1 MKLFLENV
9 RILYFCDVENVILCM
24 KRKIYSELEYWKNTE
39 HGRVALLID
48 GARRVGKSYI
58 VKEFAQNEYRSHILI
73 DFNSAGKDI
82 FELFDNYLSDLDT
95 LFLYLQNITGVRL
108 YERDSLIVFDEV
120 QLCPRARAAI
130 KYLVADGRYDYIETG
145 SLVSINKNAK
155 DIVIPS
161 EERRIKMYPMDFEE
175 YLWAMGNDML
185 MPLIK
190 KCFEGKKPLGP
201 MHRKAMDL
209 FRQYLIVGGMP
220 QAVAR
225 FVEMGNFADVDKVKR
240 DIINLYKADIEKYAT
255 GYETKVKSIF
265 EQIPAALQRHEKRFR
280 LSDIKS
286 TARFREY
293 ETSFFW
299 LEESQVVNICW
310 ASTEPSVGL
319 RMKQDNTRLK
329 CYMGDT
335 GLLIS
340 MAFDERSIV
349 SEELYRKLLLDKLE
363 VNKGMLVENIVAQML
378 RAAGHKLY
386 FYSQYSR
393 EDPDE
398 NMEIDF
404 LIQKSMITSRH
415 NISPIEVKSGAG
427 YTLSSL
433 KKLNKKYGEQLS
445 MSYVIHYQDFKEED
459 GICYLPIYM
468 TPLL

>member
-1 MKLFLENV
+1 MKLFLGNV

-58 VKEFAQNEYRSHILI
+58 VKEFAQNEYKSHILI

-108 YERDSLIVFDEV
+108 YERESLIVFDEV

-145 SLVSINKNAK
+145 SLVSINKNVK

-161 EERRIKMYPMDFEE
+161 EERRIKMYTMDFEE
-175 YLWAMGNDML
+175 YLWAIGNDML

-190 KCFEGKKPLGP
+190 KCFEEKKPLGP

-225 FVEMGNFADVDKVKR
+225 FVETGNFADVDKVKR

-310 ASTEPSVGL
+310 ASTEPSIGL

-433 KKLNKKYGEQLS
+433 KRLNKKYGEQLS

>member
-1 MKLFLENV
+1 
-9 RILYFCDVENVILCM
+9 M
-24 KRKIYSELEYWKNTE
+24 KRKIYSELLHWKETE

-58 VKEFAQNEYRSHILI
+58 VKEFARNEYRSHIII
-73 DFNSAGKDI
+73 DFNRTGDNI
-82 FELFDNYLSDLDT
+82 RELFDNYMSDLNL
-95 LFLYLQNITGVRL
+95 LFIYLQNITGVRL
-108 YERDSLIVFDEV
+108 YERESLIVFDEV

-130 KYLVADGRYDYIETG
+130 KYLVEDGRYDYIETG
-145 SLVSINKNAK
+145 SLVSINKNVK
-155 DIVIPS
+155 DIIIPS
-161 EERRIKMYPMDFEE
+161 EERRIKMHPMDFEE
-175 YLWAMGNDML
+175 YLWAVGNEML
-185 MPLIK
+185 MPFIK
-190 KCFEGKKPLGP
+190 TCFDNKKPLGP

-220 QAVAR
+220 QAIAR
-225 FVEMGNFADVDKVKR
+225 FVETVSFEETDKVKR

-255 GYETKVKSIF
+255 GYEKKVKSIF

-299 LEESQVVNICW
+299 IEESQVVNICW
-310 ASTEPSVGL
+310 ASTEPSIGL
-319 RMKQDNTRLK
+319 RMKQDNMKLK
-329 CYMGDT
+329 CYMADT

-340 MAFDERSIV
+340 MAFDEHSIV

-378 RAAGHKLY
+378 RASGHQLY
-386 FYSQYSR
+386 FYSKSSR
-393 EDPDE
+393 DNSEE

-404 LIQKSMITSRH
+404 LIQKRTVTNRH
-415 NISPIEVKSGAG
+415 NISPIEVKSGKG
-427 YTLSSL
+427 YQLSSL
-433 KKLNKKYGEQLS
+433 RKAERKFGEQLS
-445 MSYVIHYQDFKEED
+445 TAYVIHSQDLKEAD